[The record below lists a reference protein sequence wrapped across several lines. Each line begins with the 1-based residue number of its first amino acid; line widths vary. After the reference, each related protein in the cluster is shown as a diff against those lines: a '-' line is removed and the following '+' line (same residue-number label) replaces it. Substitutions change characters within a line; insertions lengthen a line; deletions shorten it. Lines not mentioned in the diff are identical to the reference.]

1 MSKNQLAIFFS
12 IFFLS
17 LTTAPTIVMV
27 VDDSMDVSFLY
38 DISEEEEEK
47 KGKDKN
53 KEFEK
58 FLIDSDK
65 DLDDFPA
72 LKKANNLDYAYKTY
86 PKPHLNLIF
95 PPPEFIS

>member
-1 MSKNQLAIFFS
+1 MIL
-12 IFFLS
+12 FLS
-17 LTTAPTIVMV
+17 LTTAPTILMI
-27 VDDSMDVSFLY
+27 VDDSIDMSFVY

-65 DLDDFPA
+65 DLDGFPVI
-72 LKKANNLDYAYKTY
+72 KKAKNLKYAYKTY